1 MVYRSLITNET
12 KNIIKLDAMTQIV
25 KFIQNSC
32 KDKLSCVKVGMSMYH
47 IFKEYFNASDKI
59 TQEQVFD
66 LLYDKTETQLKVF
79 LSVEY
84 ILIDDGKVAQAIENF
99 IQFIKEN
106 DG

>member
-1 MVYRSLITNET
+1 MVYKSLVSNET
-12 KNIIKLDAMTQIV
+12 KTIIRLDAMTQIV

-47 IFKEYFNASDKI
+47 IFKEYFNTKENL

-66 LLYDKTETQLKVF
+66 MLYDKSETQLKIF

-99 IQFIKEN
+99 VEFIKE
-106 DG
+106 

>member
-1 MVYRSLITNET
+1 MVYKSLVSNET
-12 KNIIKLDAMTQIV
+12 KTIIRLDAMTQIV
-25 KFIQNSC
+25 KFIQDSC

-47 IFKEYFNASDKI
+47 IFKEYFNAKENL

-66 LLYDKTETQLKVF
+66 ILYDKSETQLKVF

-99 IQFIKEN
+99 VEFIKE
-106 DG
+106 